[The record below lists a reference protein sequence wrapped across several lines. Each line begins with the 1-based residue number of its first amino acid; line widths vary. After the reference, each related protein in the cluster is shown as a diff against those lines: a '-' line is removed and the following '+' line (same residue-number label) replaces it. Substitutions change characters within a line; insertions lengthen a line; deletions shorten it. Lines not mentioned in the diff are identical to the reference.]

1 MKPSPVNVAV
11 VGASGNVGR
20 EILSILLARAFPI
33 KKLDALA
40 SARSHGKQLLY
51 GTQETVRLQNV
62 ETYDFEDIDIVLSS
76 AGATVAEAFTER
88 AVRQGAVVIDNSS
101 RFRMD
106 EDVPLVVPEVNGAVA
121 QDYRARGIIA
131 NPNCSTIQMVMAL
144 KPLHDLWGLQRI
156 SVATYQSTSGAGRA
170 GMDELFEQTKAIYQ
184 NKPLERDAFPKQI
197 AFNVIP
203 QIDVFMA
210 DGSSKEEWKMCCET
224 KKIFADASIDI
235 VATCVRVASFVGHG
249 EAIHATFAQTVD
261 VEQARCVLQETKG
274 IKLVDAPS
282 SFKDNYITPIDCAG
296 EDDVYVSRLR
306 MAGDDKRTLALW
318 VVADNL
324 RKGAALN
331 TVQIAEYL
339 LEHDLL

>member
-1 MKPSPVNVAV
+1 MKTSPVNVAV

-20 EILSILLARAFPI
+20 EILSILLERAFPM
-33 KKLDALA
+33 KRLDALA

-51 GTQETVRLQNV
+51 GDNESVQLQNV
-62 ETYDFEDIDIVLSS
+62 ETYDFDNIDIVLSS
-76 AGATVAEAFTER
+76 AGATAAEAFASR

-101 RFRMD
+101 RFRMED
-106 EDVPLVVPEVNGAVA
+106 DVPLVVPEVNGAAA

-210 DGSSKEEWKMCCET
+210 DGSSKEEWKMCGGNQKNFCRCQHRCYCDMRACCQFCWSWLRLFMRHST
-224 KKIFADASIDI
+224 TLSMS
-235 VATCVRVASFVGHG
+235 TT
-249 EAIHATFAQTVD
+249 HATSYKRPTASQ
-261 VEQARCVLQETKG
+261 L
-274 IKLVDAPS
+274 S
-282 SFKDNYITPIDCAG
+282 MTP
-296 EDDVYVSRLR
+296 EEPQR
-306 MAGDDKRTLALW
+306 
-318 VVADNL
+318 
-324 RKGAALN
+324 
-331 TVQIAEYL
+331 
-339 LEHDLL
+339 